1 MHGDMIGSRPHSA
14 SAIDLLSSSERRCA
28 MKVLVAF
35 DGTEH
40 SVLALEEGAKIAA
53 SEGAELTV
61 LSVVQPDAGPSK
73 SGGHA
78 GLPPHADEDIAFA
91 HTYLSERG
99 IEASTKVSHG
109 DPAEE
114 IVEEA
119 RVGDFD
125 LIVVGTRELG
135 PVGRVLG
142 SVSRKVAKAS
152 SSPVVVAGKTGTKRI
167 EPVAAA
173 R

>member
-1 MHGDMIGSRPHSA
+1 
-14 SAIDLLSSSERRCA
+14 

-40 SVLALEEGAKIAA
+40 SVLALEEAAKIAA
-53 SEGAELTV
+53 SEDAQITV

-73 SGGHA
+73 SGGHV
-78 GLPPHADEDIAFA
+78 GLPPHGDKDIAFA

-99 IEASTKVSHG
+99 IEASTKVNHG
-109 DPAEE
+109 DPADE
-114 IVEEA
+114 IVNEA
-119 RVGDFD
+119 RVGNFD

-142 SVSRKVAKAS
+142 SVSRKVAQAAP
-152 SSPVVVAGKTGTKRI
+152 SPIVVAGKTATKRI

>member
-1 MHGDMIGSRPHSA
+1 
-14 SAIDLLSSSERRCA
+14 

-40 SVLALEEGAKIAA
+40 SVLALEEAAKITT
-53 SEGAELTV
+53 SEGAELSV

-91 HTYLSERG
+91 HRYLTERG
-99 IEASTKVSHG
+99 IEASTKVSNG

-114 IVEEA
+114 IVNEA
-119 RVGDFD
+119 RAGDFD

-135 PVGRVLG
+135 PVGRMLG
-142 SVSRKVAKAS
+142 SVSRKVAKAAP
-152 SSPVVVAGKTGTKRI
+152 SPIVVAGKDGTKRI
-167 EPVAAA
+167 EPVAA

>member
-1 MHGDMIGSRPHSA
+1 
-14 SAIDLLSSSERRCA
+14 

-40 SVLALEEGAKIAA
+40 SVLALDEAAKIAA
-53 SEGAELTV
+53 SEEAQITV
-61 LSVVQPDAGPSK
+61 LSVVPPDARPSK
-73 SGGHA
+73 SGGHV
-78 GLPPHADEDIAFA
+78 GLPPHADEDVAFA
-91 HTYLSERG
+91 QNYLSERG
-99 IEASTKVSHG
+99 IEASTKVNQG

-114 IVEEA
+114 IVDEA
-119 RVGDFD
+119 RIGDFD

-135 PVGRVLG
+135 PVGRFLG
-142 SVSRKVAKAS
+142 SVSRKVAQAAP
-152 SSPVVVAGKTGTKRI
+152 SPILVAGKTETKRI